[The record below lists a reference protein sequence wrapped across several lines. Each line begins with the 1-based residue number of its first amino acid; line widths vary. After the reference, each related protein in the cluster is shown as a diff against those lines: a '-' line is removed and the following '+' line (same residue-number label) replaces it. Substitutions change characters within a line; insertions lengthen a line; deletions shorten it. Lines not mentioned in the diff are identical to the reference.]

1 MTSPAVLLDACT
13 LVPIRLTSCLLSLA
27 EAGLLTP
34 LWSDEILDEV
44 ERNLPKLK
52 GMTVDKAKRRVDA
65 MRAAFDDEA
74 SVGDYQS
81 LVPQLECD
89 PKDRHVLAAAIIGGA
104 DVLLTFNVKDFP
116 AESTQPYGVS
126 VKHPDEFLT
135 VLLAERREEVLATVR
150 SDAATYR
157 EPPTTMTEYLA
168 ALTGVV
174 PVFAN
179 LANSA
184 LGVESADEAPFAA
197 LVEADEV
204 EALAAMGRPGDL
216 SDPAQVALLW
226 WGALMAGSPEVQDLT
241 YDPSAWGD
249 YQWALDVLQGRS
261 LASGVIALV
270 DAPNDVAIMRFI
282 PQVASTARTFAAFIT
297 EVTFLTLVRVGDN
310 TWRVWGLG
318 PGILCAR
325 DILASDIA

>member
-135 VLLAERREEVLATVR
+135 VLLADV
-150 SDAATYR
+150 
-157 EPPTTMTEYLA
+157 
-168 ALTGVV
+168 G
-174 PVFAN
+174 N
-179 LANSA
+179 LAKHRTRGAS
-184 LGVESADEAPFAA
+184 VFI
-197 LVEADEV
+197 
-204 EALAAMGRPGDL
+204 RPQIKMRIKVDN
-216 SDPAQVALLW
+216 AQATFW
-226 WGALMAGSPEVQDLT
+226 
-241 YDPSAWGD
+241 
-249 YQWALDVLQGRS
+249 VLHMQ
-261 LASGVIALV
+261 I
-270 DAPNDVAIMRFI
+270 FK
-282 PQVASTARTFAAFIT
+282 
-297 EVTFLTLVRVGDN
+297 
-310 TWRVWGLG
+310 
-318 PGILCAR
+318 
-325 DILASDIA
+325 